1 MNEEELLVLEVDTS
15 QPVQSIK
22 TLREELKR
30 AKDDMLKAGKG
41 TKEYADALQKAA
53 NAQHAMRE
61 INEQVRASA
70 ADLGVVLQNTTSV
83 LTGVA
88 GGFAAVQGISALM
101 GVENDKLKETFVKL
115 QATMAIV
122 QGLQG
127 LEGMGKA
134 LTNLGTILKQTEVGT
149 KVLTVAQKAWNYVMS
164 MNPVFL
170 LVTAVAALTTGIVAL
185 TKVINS
191 NNKEEERTN
200 RIYEQRLQL
209 LKDVNDNTDYQ
220 VRLMKAAGKS
230 EKEINDYELEAS
242 QQRLLDLRR
251 EMDLISKWDKTVK
264 EMREVSGKYGSLKK
278 AREALP
284 ELEKIFDEETKKY
297 RKLQEDKNIIDVA
310 AGKAAD
316 DAKKKELETLTT
328 NNEKIREEERKHNE
342 KLLEDMRKWNEQFTA
357 QRMMNGQE
365 ELDAVMKENE
375 EWSQRQYEW
384 NLSKGERQ
392 LESDRLFAQRQL
404 EDLQLKYDSFDN
416 LDRLAYGNSL
426 ISQGEYQM
434 ALLDNEVKYNEELL
448 ANTNL
453 TEAQRIEFEANA
465 AEARKRIAELE
476 AQAKAAAAYI
486 VSDAFSAAADLIGK
500 ETAAGKAL
508 AIAGATISTYQ
519 SAVDAYKSVVG
530 IPIVGPTLA
539 PVAAGT
545 AIAVGLKN
553 VKEIIKVKVPKSQ
566 GAGGQGIQAPA
577 TPQPPAILN
586 RIEAVRNVQTPAEV
600 DLQAQPVR
608 AYVVESDITNT
619 QNRISGI
626 KDEASY

>member
-30 AKDDMLKAGKG
+30 AKDDMLKAGEG

-149 KVLTVAQKAWNYVMS
+149 KVLTAAQKAWNYVMS

-185 TKVINS
+185 TNVMNA
-191 NNKEEERTN
+191 NNEEEERTN

-209 LKDVNDNTDYQ
+209 LNDINTNTDYQ
-220 VRLMKAAGKS
+220 VRLMKASGKS

-284 ELEKIFDEETKKY
+284 ELEKIFDEEAKKY
-297 RKLQEDKNIIDVA
+297 RKLQEDKNIIDA
-310 AGKAAD
+310 QILKSTE
-316 DAKKKELETLTT
+316 DAKKKEEEARV
-328 NNEKIREEERKHNE
+328 NANKKIREEEKKHNE
-342 KLLEDMRKWNEQFTA
+342 QLLKDKEEASKKEAELISQNILAMQEYSQEQF
-357 QRMMNGQE
+357 QRTLEFEVSKQE
-365 ELDAVMKENE
+365 ALANNQRVFIEQELEILN
-375 EWSQRQYEW
+375 Q
-384 NLSKGERQ
+384 
-392 LESDRLFAQRQL
+392 
-404 EDLQLKYDSFDN
+404 KYNAFDN

-434 ALLDNEVKYNEELL
+434 ALLDNEVRYNEELL

-453 TEAQRIEFEANA
+453 TEAQRIELEANA

-600 DLQAQPVR
+600 DLQSQPVR

>member
-30 AKDDMLKAGKG
+30 AKDDMLKAGEG

-149 KVLTVAQKAWNYVMS
+149 KVLTAAQKAWNYVMS

-185 TKVINS
+185 TNVMNA
-191 NNKEEERTN
+191 NNEEEERTN

-209 LKDVNDNTDYQ
+209 LNDINTNTDYQ
-220 VRLMKAAGKS
+220 VRLMKASGKS

-264 EMREVSGKYGSLKK
+264 EMREVRGKYGSLKK

-297 RKLQEDKNIIDVA
+297 RKLQEDKNIIDA
-310 AGKAAD
+310 QILKSTE
-316 DAKKKELETLTT
+316 DAKKKEEEARV
-328 NNEKIREEERKHNE
+328 NANKKIREEEKKHNE
-342 KLLEDMRKWNEQFTA
+342 QLLKDKEEASKKEAELIRQNILAMQQYSQEQF
-357 QRMMNGQE
+357 QRILEFEASKQE
-365 ELDAVMKENE
+365 ALANNQRVFIEQELEILN
-375 EWSQRQYEW
+375 Q
-384 NLSKGERQ
+384 
-392 LESDRLFAQRQL
+392 
-404 EDLQLKYDSFDN
+404 KYNAFDN

-434 ALLDNEVKYNEELL
+434 ALLDNEVRYNEELL

-453 TEAQRIEFEANA
+453 TEAQRIELEANA

-600 DLQAQPVR
+600 DLQSQPVR

>member
-30 AKDDMLKAGKG
+30 AKDDMLKAGEG

-149 KVLTVAQKAWNYVMS
+149 KVLTAAQKAWNYVMS

-185 TKVINS
+185 TNVMNA
-191 NNKEEERTN
+191 NNEEEERTN

-209 LKDVNDNTDYQ
+209 LNDINTNTDYQ
-220 VRLMKAAGKS
+220 VRLMRAAGKS

-284 ELEKIFDEETKKY
+284 ELEKIFDEEAKKY
-297 RKLQEDKNIIDVA
+297 RKLQEDKNIIDA
-310 AGKAAD
+310 QILKSTE
-316 DAKKKELETLTT
+316 DAKKKEEEARV
-328 NNEKIREEERKHNE
+328 NANKKIREEEKKHNE
-342 KLLEDMRKWNEQFTA
+342 QLLKDKEEASKKEAELISQNILAMQEYSQEQF
-357 QRMMNGQE
+357 QRILEFEASKQE
-365 ELDAVMKENE
+365 ALANNQRVFIEQELEILN
-375 EWSQRQYEW
+375 Q
-384 NLSKGERQ
+384 
-392 LESDRLFAQRQL
+392 
-404 EDLQLKYDSFDN
+404 KYNAFDN

-434 ALLDNEVKYNEELL
+434 ALLDNEVRYNEELL

-453 TEAQRIEFEANA
+453 TEAQRIELEANA

-600 DLQAQPVR
+600 DLQSQPVR